1 MNTFTVA
8 QVVEIRR
15 NNESDWEEGIVTRV
29 WDNGRY
35 VTVGVGPESK
45 SLFVRLVEQVRPS
58 QKLAAWRAASEA
70 AQAAVERRTVEIEV
84 GPATYEF
91 HHDQMTFLGYADD
104 DGEWIRVLVTS
115 KFFANYQDGVV

>member
-1 MNTFTVA
+1 MNTFTLA

-15 NNESDWEEGIVTRV
+15 NSESGWEEGIVTRV

-35 VTVGVGPESK
+35 VTVGLGPESK

-70 AQAAVERRTVEIEV
+70 AKVTPKPASRRSVEIEV
-84 GPATYEF
+84 PFNDVTG
-91 HHDQMTFLGYADD
+91 DMTVLGYTEND
-104 DGEWIRVLVTS
+104 EWAIVLVTPEW
-115 KFFANYQDGVV
+115 FHAHFGN